1 MLVMCSGAV
10 GYVMSDAGLEM
21 AGLTAYT
28 WITVYFLV
36 VAVESAY
43 GKHIVGPHLGFG
55 SMWGPTLYTNT
66 ISIPPMVA
74 IGLLSGE
81 QEALLRH
88 ADCSKSSPG
97 GGCRLEPSRR
107 SSRPHL
113 VRSRRGC
120 RVPRLRGG
128 SWPDRVRL
136 QLPDRALQARPQGG
150 HQGQPLY
157 RQPEEDY
164 CQVRIK
170 QVLMK
175 IL

>member
-1 MLVMCSGAV
+1 
-10 GYVMSDAGLEM
+10 M

-28 WITVYFLV
+28 LITVYFLV

-88 ADCSKSSPG
+88 ADCSKSSPVEDADSNQAVVLLVLISCALG
-97 GGCRLEPSRR
+97 VAVAFLGFEARRLVSATSCFTVLGVAGKMATVTANGLIWDKHASPEGIAF
-107 SSRPHL
+107 L
-113 VRSRRGC
+113 AAC
-120 RVPRLRGG
+120 LADNLG
-128 SWPDRVRL
+128 SGSYPDRGSVHH
-136 QLPDRALQARPQGG
+136 G
-150 HQGQPLY
+150 
-157 RQPEEDY
+157 
-164 CQVRIK
+164 
-170 QVLMK
+170 
-175 IL
+175 

>member
-1 MLVMCSGAV
+1 
-10 GYVMSDAGLEM
+10 M

-88 ADCSKSSPG
+88 ADCSNSSPVEDADSNQAVVLLVLISCALGVAVAFLGFEARRLVSATRGLARVESGRAPVAATKSSK
-97 GGCRLEPSRR
+97 RQ
-107 SSRPHL
+107 L
-113 VRSRRGC
+113 VRRG
-120 RVPRLRGG
+120 
-128 SWPDRVRL
+128 
-136 QLPDRALQARPQGG
+136 RAL
-150 HQGQPLY
+150 
-157 RQPEEDY
+157 
-164 CQVRIK
+164 
-170 QVLMK
+170 MK
-175 IL
+175 NGIRGV